1 LEFQE
6 STHPHF
12 DVVFELMSRKKSYGY
27 FGLIASDMLEIHSID
42 QEVYLA
48 DLDWDALVKGAFSK
62 ELQYQGLPKFPLMRR
77 DFALLIDEEV
87 TFEALKNTAQKTERK
102 ILNDI
107 QLFDVYEGKNLPK
120 GKKSYGISFV
130 FQDQNKTLT
139 DKQVDKVMEKLKQN
153 FTREFMAELR

>member
-1 LEFQE
+1 
-6 STHPHF
+6 
-12 DVVFELMSRKKSYGY
+12 
-27 FGLIASDMLEIHSID
+27 
-42 QEVYLA
+42 
-48 DLDWDALVKGAFSK
+48 
-62 ELQYQGLPKFPLMRR
+62 MRR

-102 ILNDI
+102 ILKDI

-120 GKKSYGISFV
+120 CKKSYGISFV

-153 FTREFMAELR
+153 FRWEFMAELR